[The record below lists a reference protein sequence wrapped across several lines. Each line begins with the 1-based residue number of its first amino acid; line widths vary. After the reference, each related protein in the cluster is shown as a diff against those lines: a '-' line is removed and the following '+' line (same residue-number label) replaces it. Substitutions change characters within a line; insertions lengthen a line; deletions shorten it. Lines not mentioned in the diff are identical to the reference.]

1 MSPSY
6 DLSEV
11 DAFTTGT
18 VGRPG
23 ERVFYLQAR
32 DGRDVVTF
40 KCEKQ
45 QVAVLGSSL
54 DRLLADLPSPSEGP
68 LPTALELLEPVE
80 PAWVVGQ
87 MTLAFDI
94 EHDRFVLHL
103 RELLPEDMETAEEED
118 DEQDDEQD
126 EGGAGGEEPEAIDPH
141 ADRRGVARIVLSRG
155 QAQAFARHAQRV
167 VAAGRPACR
176 FRGGPIDPDGHA
188 CPRMN

>member
-1 MSPSY
+1 VSSF
-6 DLSEV
+6 DLGEI

-18 VGRPG
+18 VGPPG

-32 DGRDVVTF
+32 DGRAVVTF

-54 DRLLADLPSPSEGP
+54 ERLLADLPSPTDGP
-68 LPTALELLEPVE
+68 LPTALELVDPIE

-87 MTLAFDI
+87 MTLAFDPGR
-94 EHDRFVLHL
+94 DRFVL
-103 RELLPEDMETAEEED
+103 ELWELVP
-118 DEQDDEQD
+118 QD
-126 EGGAGGEEPEAIDPH
+126 EESEGEEGAEPG
-141 ADRRGVARIVLSRG
+141 ADRSRARMLLSRG
-155 QAQAFARHAQRV
+155 QARAFAGHAERV

-176 FRGGPIDPDGHA
+176 FCGGPIDPDGHA

>member
-1 MSPSY
+1 VSSF
-6 DLSEV
+6 DLGEI

-18 VGRPG
+18 VGPPG

-32 DGRDVVTF
+32 DGRAVVTF

-54 DRLLADLPSPSEGP
+54 ERLLADLPSPTDGP
-68 LPTALELLEPVE
+68 LPTALELVDPIE

-87 MTLAFDI
+87 MTLAFDPGR
-94 EHDRFVLHL
+94 DRFVL
-103 RELLPEDMETAEEED
+103 ELWELVPQDAESEGEEG
-118 DEQDDEQD
+118 EE
-126 EGGAGGEEPEAIDPH
+126 GEEPGT
-141 ADRRGVARIVLSRG
+141 DRSRARMLLSRG
-155 QAQAFARHAQRV
+155 QARAFARHAERV

-176 FRGGPIDPDGHA
+176 FCGGPIDPDGHA

>member
-1 MSPSY
+1 VSSF
-6 DLSEV
+6 DLGEI

-18 VGRPG
+18 VGPPG

-32 DGRDVVTF
+32 DGRAVVTF

-54 DRLLADLPSPSEGP
+54 ERLLADLPSPTDGP
-68 LPTALELLEPVE
+68 LPTALELVDPIE

-87 MTLAFDI
+87 MTLAFDPGR
-94 EHDRFVLHL
+94 DRFVL
-103 RELLPEDMETAEEED
+103 ELWELVP
-118 DEQDDEQD
+118 QD
-126 EGGAGGEEPEAIDPH
+126 EESEGEEGEEPAT
-141 ADRRGVARIVLSRG
+141 DRSRARMLLSRG
-155 QAQAFARHAQRV
+155 QARAFARHAERV

-176 FRGGPIDPDGHA
+176 FCGGPIDPDGHA

>member
-1 MSPSY
+1 VPSF
-6 DLSEV
+6 DLGDL

-32 DGRDVVTF
+32 EGREVVTF

-54 DRLLADLPSPSEGP
+54 DRLLADLPSPTDGP
-68 LPTALELLEPVE
+68 LPTALELVE
-80 PAWVVGQ
+80 PLQPVWVVGQ
-87 MTLAFDI
+87 MTLAFDPGR
-94 EHDRFVLHL
+94 DRFVLDL
-103 RELLPEDMETAEEED
+103 WELVPEDLDAED
-118 DEQDDEQD
+118 SDEAEGSDEPGSAALGEAD
-126 EGGAGGEEPEAIDPH
+126 EGAEN
-141 ADRRGVARIVLSRG
+141 RSRARMLLSRG
-155 QAQAFARHAQRV
+155 QAHAFARHAERV

-176 FRGGPIDPDGHA
+176 FCGGPIDPDGHP

>member
-1 MSPSY
+1 VSSF
-6 DLSEV
+6 DLGEI

-18 VGRPG
+18 VGPPG

-32 DGRDVVTF
+32 DGRVVVTF

-54 DRLLADLPSPSEGP
+54 ERLLADLPSPTDGP
-68 LPTALELLEPVE
+68 LPTALELVDPLE

-87 MTLAFDI
+87 MTLAFDPGR
-94 EHDRFVLHL
+94 DRFVL
-103 RELLPEDMETAEEED
+103 ELWELVPEDVEREGEEGD
-118 DEQDDEQD
+118 DE
-126 EGGAGGEEPEAIDPH
+126 G
-141 ADRRGVARIVLSRG
+141 ADRSRARLLLSRG
-155 QAQAFARHAQRV
+155 QARAFARHAERV

-176 FRGGPIDPDGHA
+176 FCGGPIDADGHA

>member
-1 MSPSY
+1 MSSY
-6 DLSEV
+6 DLGDI

-23 ERVFYLQAR
+23 ERVFYLQVR

-54 DRLLADLPSPSEGP
+54 DRLLADLPSPTDGP
-68 LPTALELLEPVE
+68 LPTALELVE
-80 PAWVVGQ
+80 PIQAAWVVGQ
-87 MTLAFDI
+87 MTLAFDPRR
-94 EHDRFVLHL
+94 DRFVLEL
-103 RELLPEDMETAEEED
+103 RELVPDDVEADDGPAGSDDANDDADAHDED
-118 DEQDDEQD
+118 D
-126 EGGAGGEEPEAIDPH
+126 
-141 ADRRGVARIVLSRG
+141 DRDRARILLNRG
-155 QAQAFARHAQRV
+155 QAQAFARHAERV

-176 FRGGPIDPDGHA
+176 FCGGPIDPDGHP